1 VTDAEL
7 WAIVPIVALPAMAIT
22 LGLSLLLVFVGIPN
36 ARRCITEDHP
46 RCARTIPSLVN
57 ARRFLRLWR
66 AAVAY
71 CWLICLAWDAFGLT
85 GFWPRIGMGVYLGL
99 LTPMWFHLRWPA
111 ELQARLMQL
120 EREQA
125 QPWDVIV

>member
-1 VTDAEL
+1 VTEAEA
-7 WAIVPIVALPAMAIT
+7 WAIMPIVALPAMAIA

-46 RCARTIPSLVN
+46 HCGRTPAALIRS
-57 ARRFLRLWR
+57 RRFLRLWR
-66 AAVAY
+66 ALVVTCLLA
-71 CWLICLAWDAFGLT
+71 CLIWDAFGLA
-85 GFWPRIGMGVYLGL
+85 GFWPHLWMGVYLGL
-99 LTPMWFHLRWPA
+99 LTPMWFHLRWPV
-111 ELQARLMQL
+111 ELQTRLMEL

>member
-1 VTDAEL
+1 VTEAEA
-7 WAIVPIVALPAMAIT
+7 WAIMPIVALPAMMLT
-22 LGLSLLLVFVGIPN
+22 LGLSLLLVYVGIPN

-46 RCARTIPSLVN
+46 HCGRTPAALIRS
-57 ARRFLRLWR
+57 RRFLRLWR
-66 AAVAY
+66 ALVAT
-71 CWLICLAWDAFGLT
+71 CLLACLIWDALGLT
-85 GFWPRIGMGVYLGL
+85 GLWPHLWMGGYLGL
-99 LTPMWFHLRWPA
+99 LGVMWFHLRWPT

>member
-1 VTDAEL
+1 VTEAEVL
-7 WAIVPIVALPAMAIT
+7 AFMPWVALPAMAIA

-36 ARRCITEDHP
+36 ARRCVIEDHSHCGRKP
-46 RCARTIPSLVN
+46 VELIRSRQ
-57 ARRFLRLWR
+57 FMRLWR
-66 AAVAY
+66 TAVAG
-71 CWLICLAWDAFGLT
+71 CGLACLIWDAFGMT